1 MTQLAETLDAPPES
15 AASIFQREWR
25 LYRKIVDHNYIF
37 HHEACTRLR
46 KALVEEATRPFRFLD
61 LACGDAGSI
70 AEALRGVEVASYF
83 GVDLSAEGLRLAS
96 QALGELPCP
105 VSLRQGDCVET
116 LATQDEPVDVI
127 WIGLSLHHLRAP
139 AKSKAMRAA
148 RKLLDERGML
158 LVYEHTSPDGEDR
171 EGWFRRWEL
180 LESDWTALTPE
191 EWRRLAAHV
200 RTYDFPET
208 ASGWRALGKEAGF
221 GSVRE
226 LFAGPT
232 GLLRLYAFQP

>member
-1 MTQLAETLDAPPES
+1 MWTCLL
-15 AASIFQREWR
+15 
-25 LYRKIVDHNYIF
+25 KG
-37 HHEACTRLR
+37 C
-46 KALVEEATRPFRFLD
+46 
-61 LACGDAGSI
+61 
-70 AEALRGVEVASYF
+70 ALRPRPSASSPVLCRY
-83 GVDLSAEGLRLAS
+83 GRETVWRPLRRKTS
-96 QALGELPCP
+96 R
-105 VSLRQGDCVET
+105 ST
-116 LATQDEPVDVI
+116 I

-208 ASGWRALGKEAGF
+208 ASG
-221 GSVRE
+221 
-226 LFAGPT
+226 
-232 GLLRLYAFQP
+232 